1 MILIFMKSVF
11 KYEFLSTKL
20 RFFNIKTQFL
30 SSKGVGIQKIAIHSQ
45 LIGLKTALKISDIM
59 KKSDDQD

>member
-1 MILIFMKSVF
+1 MKID
-11 KYEFLSTKL
+11 
-20 RFFNIKTQFL
+20 R
-30 SSKGVGIQKIAIHSQ
+30 SSLWSLLWLDCMSSIGVGIQKIAIHSQ

>member
-1 MILIFMKSVF
+1 MKIDRSG
-11 KYEFLSTKL
+11 LWSISTI
-20 RFFNIKTQFL
+20 NCM
-30 SSKGVGIQKIAIHSQ
+30 SSIGVGIQKIAIHSQ

>member
-1 MILIFMKSVF
+1 MKIDRSC
-11 KYEFLSTKL
+11 LWSIPRT
-20 RFFNIKTQFL
+20 NCM
-30 SSKGVGIQKIAIHSQ
+30 SSIGVGIQKIAIHSQ